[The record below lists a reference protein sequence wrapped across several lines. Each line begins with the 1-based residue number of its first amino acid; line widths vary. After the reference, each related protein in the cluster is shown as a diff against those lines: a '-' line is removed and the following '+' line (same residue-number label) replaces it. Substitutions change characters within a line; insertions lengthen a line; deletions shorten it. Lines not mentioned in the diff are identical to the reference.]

1 MNNIIDPYDY
11 DDENRMFY
19 GSRYLEI
26 QDHIASTGNGAGN
39 KVLDVVCRTGFITGG
54 LLRIGALQTIV
65 VDHSDEM
72 LTFLQDK
79 FIGAE
84 GYDGLECRL
93 GNANE
98 LPVEDNTVDSSF
110 IGMSLNDFENPSQI
124 ISEMIRATKS
134 DGKIII
140 FDAEFA
146 KNTSNFFSGMEI
158 TKAKN
163 LLAEAGLLKMSIE
176 KLGSLQNQD
185 NLEASP
191 YIISANVP

>member
-39 KVLDVVCRTGFITGG
+39 KVVDVVCRTGFITGG

-84 GYDGLECRL
+84 GYVGLECRL
-93 GNANE
+93 GKANE

-158 TKAKN
+158 TKAKT
-163 LLAEAGLLKMSIE
+163 LLTEAGLLK
-176 KLGSLQNQD
+176 
-185 NLEASP
+185 
-191 YIISANVP
+191 V

>member
-39 KVLDVVCRTGFITGG
+39 KVVDVVCRTGFITGG

-84 GYDGLECRL
+84 GYVGLECRL
-93 GNANE
+93 GKANE

-134 DGKIII
+134 HGKIII

-158 TKAKN
+158 TKAKT
-163 LLAEAGLLKMSIE
+163 LLTEAGLLK
-176 KLGSLQNQD
+176 
-185 NLEASP
+185 
-191 YIISANVP
+191 V